1 MRESTPS
8 KPVGCPWMPAFADM
22 TTKEA
27 TLQIQNSIAL
37 LRKAGGIAFG
47 IPGLVSLQLR
57 RQSWFLINREC

>member
-1 MRESTPS
+1 
-8 KPVGCPWMPAFADM
+8 MPALAGM